1 MSNHIDQL
9 FKNKLG
15 DHNLPPSDEAWA
27 KVKVGLSKKNKEI
40 IYWRAAAVF
49 LLLGLLVSAWYLFTG
64 SIVSKQEQLTQS
76 GLYKPTPEIS
86 KESIEPIKE
95 QTLVQ
100 VLEESKK
107 ITTKKE
113 NKKSNN
119 TQDIDKPMVT
129 ETTTELAQNLSL
141 NSEMLELNESIAS
154 VNEVKQE
161 KAIVIEFE
169 LPAIAQTNS
178 LDVVPVI
185 TEPEKSNGIMKLL
198 ETARDVKNGD
208 AELGNSLRDIKNE
221 LLAFDFKKDKTK
233 RN

>member
-15 DHNLPPSDEAWA
+15 DLNLPPSEEAWA
-27 KVKVGLSKKNKEI
+27 KVEAGLSKRNKVI

-49 LLLGLLVSAWYLFTG
+49 VLLGLLISAWYLFTG
-64 SIVSKQEQLTQS
+64 SIVSKQEQLTLS
-76 GLYKPTPEIS
+76 GLQKPTPEII
-86 KESIEPIKE
+86 KESIEPNKA
-95 QTLVQ
+95 QTLAPA
-100 VLEESKK
+100 LDTPKK
-107 ITTKKE
+107 ITTKKQS
-113 NKKSNN
+113 KKYNN
-119 TQDIDKPMVT
+119 TQDIDKPTVT

-178 LDVVPVI
+178 LDVVSVS